1 MKRIHALL
9 ISAAVAFAVAA
20 GTFAALRTT
29 QLGSANSPGISPTEL
44 TRQTRALDRTQ
55 AQLKRALHKQPP
67 KLPPVPVVAAPA
79 PVTTTAPTLSAPPP
93 ATTTAPAP
101 TPVAPPRAATS
112 PTIVVAAPTTTT
124 RTPTTTTR
132 TSSTPRRESETSE
145 PTGSHE
151 SESHESHDGSS
162 SDD

>member
-44 TRQTRALDRTQ
+44 ARQTRALDRTQ

-79 PVTTTAPTLSAPPP
+79 PVTTTAPAPVAAPP
-93 ATTTAPAP
+93 ATTTAPA
-101 TPVAPPRAATS
+101 TPSPAVTA